1 MKLTEEI
8 LKRLIR
14 EAISIGDTMDEL
26 PPEVD
31 KLSDFILSIPD
42 DPKSDPDGDGY
53 VRLADQAQLQQAKMF
68 AEALM
73 ENYSDL
79 LQQLKFNMRAKVRR
93 MHGDGIVALGMSKEY
108 RNIVQFMELFEG
120 PMF

>member
-14 EAISIGDTMDEL
+14 EAISICDTMDDL

-42 DPKSDPDGDGY
+42 DPKSNPDSY
-53 VRLADQAQLQQAKMF
+53 VQLADQAQLQQAKML

-79 LQQLKFNMRAKVRR
+79 LQQLKFNMRSKIRKK
-93 MHGDGIVALGMSKEY
+93 HGAGLIPATISKEY
-108 RNIVQFMELFEG
+108 RNFIQFIELFEG
-120 PMF
+120 SMF

>member
-1 MKLTEEI
+1 MRLTEEI
-8 LKRLIR
+8 LKQLIR
-14 EAISIGDTMDEL
+14 EAISIGDTMDDL

-42 DPKSDPDGDGY
+42 DPKSDPDSY
-53 VRLADQAQLQQAKMF
+53 VQLADQTQLQQAKML
-68 AEALM
+68 AESLM

-79 LQQLKFNMRAKVRR
+79 LEQLKFNMRAKIRR
-93 MHGDGIVALGMSKEY
+93 MYGDGIVALGMSKEY
-108 RNIVQFMELFEG
+108 RNLIQFLELFEG

>member
-14 EAISIGDTMDEL
+14 EAISIGDTMDDL

-42 DPKSDPDGDGY
+42 DPESDPDHY
-53 VRLADQAQLQQAKMF
+53 VQLADQALLQQAKML

-73 ENYSDL
+73 GEYSDL
-79 LQQLKFNMRAKVRR
+79 LEILRFNMKSKIRKKYG
-93 MHGDGIVALGMSKEY
+93 MGISQTTTNEY
-108 RNIVQFMELFEG
+108 RNMIQFLELFE
-120 PMF
+120 M

>member
-8 LKRLIR
+8 LKRMIR
-14 EAISIGDTMDEL
+14 EAISIGDTMDGDL
-26 PPEVD
+26 PPEVN
-31 KLSDFILSIPD
+31 KLSDFILAIPD
-42 DPKSDPDGDGY
+42 DPKSDPDSH
-53 VRLADQAQLQQAKMF
+53 VQLADQTQLQQAKMF

-79 LQQLKFNMRAKVRR
+79 LQQLKFNMRGKIRR
-93 MHGDGIVALGMSKEY
+93 MHGDGIIALGTSKEY
-108 RNIVQFMELFEG
+108 RNFIQFLELFEG

>member
-31 KLSDFILSIPD
+31 KLSDFILSISD
-42 DPKSDPDGDGY
+42 DPNSDPDSH
-53 VRLADQAQLQQAKMF
+53 VQLADQSQLQQAKML

-79 LQQLKFNMRAKVRR
+79 LEQLRFNMRGKIMRQYGLAIWGR
-93 MHGDGIVALGMSKEY
+93 KEH
-108 RNIVQFMELFEG
+108 RNMIQFFELFG
-120 PMF
+120 M

>member
-14 EAISIGDTMDEL
+14 EAISIGDTMDDL

-42 DPKSDPDGDGY
+42 DPKSDPDRDGY

-79 LQQLKFNMRAKVRR
+79 LQQLKFNMRAKIRR
-93 MHGDGIVALGMSKEY
+93 MHGTGS
-108 RNIVQFMELFEG
+108 
-120 PMF
+120 

>member
-14 EAISIGDTMDEL
+14 EAISIGELRFGEL

-42 DPKSDPDGDGY
+42 DPKSNTSILY
-53 VRLADQAQLQQAKMF
+53 VHLADQGQLHQAKEL
-68 AEALM
+68 AEALLK
-73 ENYSDL
+73 NYSDL
-79 LQQLKFNMRAKVRR
+79 LEQLKFNMRGKIMRKY
-93 MHGDGIVALGMSKEY
+93 GPGISSTRSREY
-108 RNIVQFMELFEG
+108 RNMVQFFELFG
-120 PMF
+120 M